1 MDNCRVEKLKHI
13 LIYVLAAQT
22 EGRKGTYLRLFPAA
36 PEGLVG
42 GAEGRERGDITW
54 LALTQFNIQD
64 MSALWKMQLH
74 VSQWDA
80 AFIHAE
86 KMYI

>member
-1 MDNCRVEKLKHI
+1 MGVI
-13 LIYVLAAQT
+13 FVFYVIAAQIE
-22 EGRKGTYLRLFPAA
+22 EGYIPSVVSCSTRGV
-36 PEGLVG
+36 GGGGG
-42 GAEGRERGDITW
+42 GAEKERGDITW

-64 MSALWKMQLH
+64 MSTLWKMQLH

-86 KMYI
+86 KTYI

>member
-1 MDNCRVEKLKHI
+1 MW
-13 LIYVLAAQT
+13 
-22 EGRKGTYLRLFPAA
+22 
-36 PEGLVG
+36 VG
-42 GAEGRERGDITW
+42 GWGGDRDREDITW

-74 VSQWDA
+74 VSQRDT
-80 AFIHAE
+80 AFFHAE